1 MIVNI
6 RDLRRAARRRLPRF
20 LFDYID
26 GGAYDEKTLRWN
38 ETAFDRWRFV
48 HRALADVSQRSLG
61 TTLLGAEIKLPFML
75 GPTGFAGLFAPH
87 GEVQAA
93 RAAEAAGIP
102 FCLSTASIAS
112 IEDIRAATAAP
123 FWFQLYLTKDR
134 GITRSLLE
142 RAAAAGCPVLAFTVD
157 VPMRTLRE
165 RDVRNRFATRSSLG
179 IANWLDIAWHW
190 RWALAMARAPK
201 PRFGNLAAVPGIGS
215 DIGSQGEF
223 VARNMDFSMS
233 WKDLDWLRGQWR
245 GKLVVKG
252 IVHPDDAARCAAA
265 GADGIVVTNHGGRQ
279 LDTDIPSIEALPPI
293 VDRVGGTM
301 DIVFDGGIRRG
312 QEMVKALALGATACL
327 IGRAFLYGLAARGQ
341 AGVAQAIDILAN
353 ELDSTISHV
362 GVTDVRQLAAR
373 RQDFLIG
380 P

>member
-6 RDLRRAARRRLPRF
+6 RDLRRVARRRLPRF

-75 GPTGFAGLFAPH
+75 GPTGFAGLFAPR

-112 IEDIRAATAAP
+112 IEEIRAATAAP

-165 RDVRNRFATRSSLG
+165 RDVRNRFATRSSIG
-179 IANWLDIAWHW
+179 IANW
-190 RWALAMARAPK
+190 
-201 PRFGNLAAVPGIGS
+201 IG
-215 DIGSQGEF
+215 DIG
-223 VARNMDFSMS
+223 VD
-233 WKDLDWLRGQWR
+233 
-245 GKLVVKG
+245 VKFEKK
-252 IVHPDDAARCAAA
+252 AAA
-265 GADGIVVTNHGGRQ
+265 AE
-279 LDTDIPSIEALPPI
+279 EAEEEEDDDS
-293 VDRVGGTM
+293 VEE
-301 DIVFDGGIRRG
+301 FDEDDEDLEGDDD
-312 QEMVKALALGATACL
+312 EDDDEEEETT
-327 IGRAFLYGLAARGQ
+327 
-341 AGVAQAIDILAN
+341 
-353 ELDSTISHV
+353 EE
-362 GVTDVRQLAAR
+362 DV
-373 RQDFLIG
+373 
-380 P
+380 